1 MREQYKLKRLTKI
14 IIKFKF
20 KSEASSSP
28 MTQVTD
34 TTKGPDPKVDSPS
47 DSKTELLIRQVE
59 MKVA

>member
-1 MREQYKLKRLTKI
+1 
-14 IIKFKF
+14 
-20 KSEASSSP
+20 
-28 MTQVTD
+28 MTQVAD